1 MPLGGGQR
9 VGASCYY
16 LRLGNSNIILD
27 AGTGSKNGIVYTP
40 VLSSLNI
47 LPSFYSMNQINHI
60 YISHAHIDH
69 TGYLID
75 LISQASNASVYMTDV
90 TKSLTELQIYDRI
103 YFGRRKIREEN
114 RLKAQADLDKITL
127 VSYMKTLSFPEYK
140 VTFYPAGHIP
150 GAMMM
155 LFEYNNRRILYT
167 GDYSIDPSPLSP
179 ACFDLQGKN
188 IDTVIMCGLHAKH
201 PNYRK
206 NSDKIYDQ
214 VFEALNFVGRYGKSV
229 QCSIS
234 QLSKGIEFLQVL
246 NENNKNNIPIFIERN
261 IMQVIN
267 KLESLGIRVITI
279 DNKQMTDIQPDYPH
293 ILLTSEQTTRSFFYS
308 KKINADFT
316 LHEDFS
322 QMKKFIEGINPK
334 QVVLVHCA
342 SPYDNNDM
350 TIEQEILMNSDCN
363 TKFIFAEEQEV
374 YNL

>member
-16 LRLGNSNIILD
+16 LRLGNNNIILD

-342 SPYDNNDM
+342 SPYDSNDM